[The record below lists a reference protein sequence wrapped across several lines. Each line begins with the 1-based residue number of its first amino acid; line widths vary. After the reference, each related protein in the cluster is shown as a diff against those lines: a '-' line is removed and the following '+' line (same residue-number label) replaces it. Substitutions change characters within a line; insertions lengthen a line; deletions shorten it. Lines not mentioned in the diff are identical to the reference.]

1 MKIEFGDAAIEIL
14 YKNIVH
20 RFCNMLSA
28 ETIRKFK
35 RDRQL
40 KKKAALRQGLQGQG
54 KTKDTTYKSD
64 P

>member
-20 RFCNMLSA
+20 RSCNMLSA
-28 ETIRKFK
+28 EMIRKFK

-40 KKKAALRQGLQGQG
+40 KKKL
-54 KTKDTTYKSD
+54 